1 MDMKIGIIG
10 ATGKAGDKILKEAK
24 KRNHEVTAIVR
35 DPSKLEALDTPTIQT
50 DVFDLTTQDI
60 EQFDVVVNAFGA
72 PPGQED
78 LHVKAGQHL
87 IHTFEPT
94 DTRLIVVG
102 GAGSLYVDDNQTT
115 KLLDTPDFPEA
126 FYPTASNQARNLE
139 DLKSSAINW
148 TFVSPSANFD
158 PDGRRTGQYTIGN
171 DVLLTNDDGESY
183 VSYADFA
190 YAILDEIE
198 NPSFEKQRFT
208 VVSEKGLPVP
218 PHL

>member
-1 MDMKIGIIG
+1 MKIGIIG
-10 ATGKAGDKILKEAK
+10 ATGKAGSKILKEAK

-35 DPSKLEALDTPTIQT
+35 DPSKLDALDTPVIQT
-50 DVFDLTTQDI
+50 DVFNLTSQDI
-60 EQFDVVVNAFGA
+60 ESFDVVVNAFGA

-78 LHVKAGQHL
+78 LHVTAGQHL
-87 IHTFEPT
+87 IQTFEPT

-102 GAGSLYVDDNQTT
+102 GAGSLYVDEDKKT

-126 FYPTASNQARNLE
+126 FYPTASSQARNLE
-139 DLKSSAINW
+139 DLQASAINW
-148 TFVSPSANFD
+148 TFASPSANFD
-158 PDGRRTGQYTIGN
+158 PNSRRTGQYTIGN

-190 YAILDEIE
+190 YALLDEIE

-218 PHL
+218 SPL

>member
-1 MDMKIGIIG
+1 MKIGIIG
-10 ATGKAGDKILKEAK
+10 ATGKAGSKILKEAK

-35 DPSKLEALDTPTIQT
+35 DPSKLDALDTPVIQT
-50 DVFDLTTQDI
+50 DIFNLTSQDI
-60 EQFDVVVNAFGA
+60 ESFDVVVNAFGA

-78 LHVKAGQHL
+78 LHVTAGQHL
-87 IHTFEPT
+87 IQTFEPT

-102 GAGSLYVDDNQTT
+102 GAGSLYVDEDKKT

-126 FYPTASNQARNLE
+126 FYPTASSQARNLE
-139 DLKSSAINW
+139 DLQASAINW
-148 TFVSPSANFD
+148 TFASPSANFD
-158 PDGRRTGQYTIGN
+158 PNGRRTGQYTIGN
-171 DVLLTNDDGESY
+171 DVLLTNDEGESY

-190 YAILDEIE
+190 YALLDEIE

-218 PHL
+218 SPL